1 MLLNISTYT
10 VRKLYVQCTY
20 VKPRNTG
27 YLKVNNIPKKT
38 DIAPATKSA
47 TRSRVKKAPE
57 KKKSEAAK
65 ASKERLNRQRIVQV
79 AIDFADS
86 EGLEA
91 LSMRSLGKEL
101 GFGVMSLYNHV
112 DGKEG
117 LLGAMV
123 DVVSYE
129 IELPEYEKTSDTWK
143 KDLSACMIS
152 AYAMMRNHRWVSGLW
167 NRPPGA
173 GKNRYHEGV
182 LRIMR
187 NADIPEELS
196 CRGFHALTMHV
207 VGFAMQVLDLPYSNQ
222 KELRA
227 LGHKAYQELDE
238 TTYPFLREHIRFH
251 LDGRDKRSDFKYML
265 DLILDGLERD
275 FISSV
280 RQGGDHQTAKE

>member
-1 MLLNISTYT
+1 MS
-10 VRKLYVQCTY
+10 K
-20 VKPRNTG
+20 
-27 YLKVNNIPKKT
+27 IPNKT
-38 DIAPATKSA
+38 DIAPAKS
-47 TRSRVKKAPE
+47 TTGSRAKKAPE
-57 KKKSEAAK
+57 KGRAK
-65 ASKERLNRQRIVQV
+65 AVKGGKERLSRLRIVQA

-86 EGLEA
+86 QGLEA

-112 DGKEG
+112 DGKED

-129 IELPEYEKTSDTWK
+129 IELPEDEKLTDTWK
-143 KDLSACMIS
+143 EDLRGCMIS

-207 VGFAMQVLDLPYSNQ
+207 VGFALQVLDLPFSNQ
-222 KELRA
+222 KELRS
-227 LGHKAYQELDE
+227 LGHKAYDELDE
-238 TTYPFLREHIRFH
+238 QTYPYLREHIRFH

-275 FISSV
+275 FL
-280 RQGGDHQTAKE
+280 GHHT